1 MLKVKSI
8 AKAVPTKIEMDIYVP
23 LNIEWIH
30 VNPTN
35 DRIIYWRT
43 GDFNKSLLELGIS
56 KKNNCICSL
65 TLTLIEKINLDSFQ
79 QLNPVSVTD
88 GIPIFGLN
96 NLTDSDHIDECRK
109 FDVYFNEKCLDIVF
123 TGEIEY
129 THILKSD
136 RVKFVLNQKQQL
148 CMIRVDELFRNEIE
162 TLRISFNL

>member
-1 MLKVKSI
+1 MV
-8 AKAVPTKIEMDIYVP
+8 
-23 LNIEWIH
+23 
-30 VNPTN
+30 
-35 DRIIYWRT
+35 
-43 GDFNKSLLELGIS
+43 FQ

-162 TLRISFNL
+162 TLRISLTCNYDYEKITYRDFANI